1 MFDSAA
7 RIGPSRKAKISF
19 ALRTIARALPLT
31 LLAASALLYATQQAA
46 AECAPL
52 PPVSGTT
59 IVCSGVVNSG
69 LSASSLASL
78 TVEIEPGTN
87 FNGPLSMTSIAS
99 LSVTNS
105 GGNLQNVSFNDIN
118 ALTFQNSGNI
128 NGSVAVTAT
137 GATESHTIVNQ
148 QNGHIN
154 GALTFSGTAGAASND
169 VVINQG
175 TLNNGL
181 SKSNGG
187 TLSILNTAGAFINN
201 GVSVTGTGPTSI
213 DNSGTIQ
220 GGPTISLGSGND
232 TIINRATGTINGTV
246 SQGDGDDTFV
256 MLGGRVNGTLN
267 QGGGND
273 QASISAGEI
282 TGTVSTGTGNDNL
295 IWSGGLVGGI
305 DMGDDTD
312 TATLR
317 NLTQDQLRN
326 IEIDGGQGANDTLI
340 WDHTRGEN
348 PARLD
353 NWELIELNNGSV
365 LTMNSDLTLGDSGTA
380 TGALTIDPTS
390 TLYSGNGAHVIAP
403 FTPGNPVTVDNA
415 GTIDLTNG
423 PPSVNDS
430 LRVVGNYVGQGGRLT
445 LNTTLNSDGS
455 PSDRLVIDAGT
466 ATGSTGI
473 LDVNLNGAGD
483 VTYANGIM
491 VVDAINGA
499 TTSGGAFF
507 LANPGGY
514 AAAGPYAYTLYR
526 SSVDSS
532 NPNAWY
538 LRSTIDCATDPSNL
552 ACLIPPPGPPG
563 PPGKPPNMRPETSLY
578 AALPAMIIVYG
589 RQILDTLHE
598 RMGQQAAPGSL
609 AEGAP
614 YAWGRVIGVHG
625 EHDGDWR
632 GILGDGPRYSYD
644 MFALQ
649 VGMDAY
655 RSVDAAGN
663 RDRIGYFL
671 TVGDSNGNVSHY
683 DGRDAGNNNFQAFTL
698 GAYWTYYA
706 PSDAYLDAVLQGT
719 WFDATA
725 QGNTPLLS
733 TGGPGVGASL
743 EGGVPVIQSY
753 GVIVEPQAQ
762 IVYQAIDLKT
772 GWDTA
777 ATIDF
782 NDVRS
787 LVGRLGVRLAYAFP
801 HTLAGGPITAWVRP
815 NVWYEFLGNPV
826 TDFSSARGPIPF
838 LAELGGS
845 AIEINTGLTVPLSEM
860 TSIYANASYEIG
872 ISENAGG
879 NAYDGKLGIKV
890 NW

>member
-1 MFDSAA
+1 MFNSVARTGSSWQANLLFAA
-7 RIGPSRKAKISF
+7 P
-19 ALRTIARALPLT
+19 LRARAFRLAV
-31 LLAASALLYATQQAA
+31 LAASGLLYTTQEATAD
-46 AECAPL
+46 CAPL
-52 PPVSGTT
+52 PPVSGAT
-59 IVCSGVVNSG
+59 IVCSGPVNSTLSANG
-69 LSASSLASL
+69 LSSL
-78 TVEIEPGTN
+78 TVLIQPGAS
-87 FNGPLSMTSIAS
+87 FNANPALMMTAISSLTVVNNGGNLSRAEFNNIAS
-99 LSVTNS
+99 LS
-105 GGNLQNVSFNDIN
+105 FE
-118 ALTFQNSGNI
+118 NSGN
-128 NGSVAVTAT
+128 
-137 GATESHTIVNQ
+137 VNQ
-148 QNGHIN
+148 GVAITGDGLHTVIN
-154 GALTFSGTAGAASND
+154 HQGAAINQSLTFSGNSND
-169 VVINQG
+169 TVVNQG
-175 TLNNGL
+175 FINPAIAKTG
-181 SKSNGG
+181 GG
-187 TLSILNTAGAFINN
+187 TLSVVNAATGFINQSIN
-201 GVSVTGTGPTSI
+201 VTGSSRTSI
-213 DNSGTIQ
+213 DNAGIIQ
-220 GGPTISLGSGND
+220 GGGITLGSGD
-232 TIINRATGTINGTV
+232 DLIINRSSGTINGTV
-246 SQGDGDDTFV
+246 NQGAGADAFV
-256 MLGGRVNGTLN
+256 MQGGRVNGEVQ
-267 QGGGND
+267 QGDGSD
-273 QASISAGEI
+273 TASILGGEI
-282 TGTVSTGTGNDNL
+282 TQFYRGGTGNDEL
-295 IWSGGLVGGI
+295 VWSGGLVGGI

-312 TATLR
+312 TATLH

-326 IEIDGGQGANDTLI
+326 IEIDGGQGTNDTLI

-353 NWELIELNNGSV
+353 NWELIELGNGSE

-390 TLYSGNGAHVIAP
+390 TLLAGNGAHTVAP
-403 FTPGNPVTVDNA
+403 FTPGNPVAVANA

-423 PPSVNDS
+423 PPSVSDS
-430 LRVVGNYVGQGGRLT
+430 LRVVGNYVGQGGRLN
-445 LNTTLNSDGS
+445 LNSRLDSDGS
-455 PSDRLVIDAGT
+455 PSDRLIIDGGT

-625 EHDGDWR
+625 EHEGDWR

-655 RSVDAAGN
+655 RSVDAVGS
-663 RDRIGYFL
+663 RDRAGFFL
-671 TVGDSNGNVSHY
+671 VAGDSNGNVTHY

-698 GAYWTYYA
+698 GGYWTYYA

-743 EGGVPVIQSY
+743 EGGIPVIQSY

-762 IVYQAIDLKT
+762 LVYQAIDLKT

-782 NDVRS
+782 NDVQS
-787 LVGRLGVRLAYAFP
+787 LIGRLGVRFAYAFP
-801 HTLAGGPITAWVRP
+801 HALAGSPITAWVRP